1 MTTHPLPIVAAALL
15 PAILL
20 DLLLRKIASRQ
31 LSPRWRTVVVAAFF
45 VALLVPFGGLSGAQ
59 NIRGLTG
66 DLSMGTMA
74 LMVFYILRSRWPTR
88 FSRFDHELPFAA
100 AALVL
105 TAVFFYPM
113 SLGLTMVDPY
123 AHGYYGTVLS
133 ALLLTL
139 VCWALLARW
148 YLVALV
154 IVVAYAGFAGQW
166 LESSNLWDYLFDP
179 VLMAAAV
186 LLLVLRWR
194 VVMQAPWRQLFP
206 QRFIIGA
213 LVLVAVFLA
222 FAVVLSAVNPAAFA
236 DEFTVEDGFIEW
248 VTSITLFGAFC
259 YSAYRLV
266 TAWPLFG
273 YRGRFILLLVAAV
286 CLFGAGEEISWG
298 QRVFDIETPQSLI
311 ERNAQKEMNLH
322 NLTFEW
328 NGKEVKINRLVFG
341 RGLTLALLLY
351 LFVLAPLHR
360 RNLRVRRLVDSW
372 AIPMP
377 TVYQVVAYLAVVV
390 VVELLIDSSKRGE
403 MTEFA
408 GAIVFML
415 NVVYAANRHIYDP
428 RLSAAGDAAGHAASG
443 DGRSRPEIATPPRM
457 PGA

>member
-1 MTTHPLPIVAAALL
+1 MMTNPLPILAAALL

-20 DLLLRKIASRQ
+20 DLLLGCATAGRVSM
-31 LSPRWRTVVVAAFF
+31 RWRNVIAAVLF
-45 VALLVPFGGLSGAQ
+45 VALLIPFGGLSGAQ

-66 DLSMGTMA
+66 DLSVGTMV
-74 LMVFYILRSRWPTR
+74 LMVFYVLRSRWPAR

-105 TAVFFYPM
+105 TALIFYPM

-148 YLVALV
+148 YLVAGA
-154 IVVAYAGFAGQW
+154 IVAAYVGFAGQW

-179 VLMAAAV
+179 VLVAAAV
-186 LLLVLRWR
+186 VLLALRWR
-194 VVMQAPWRQLFP
+194 VVVQAPWRELFP
-206 QRFIIGA
+206 QRFIVGA

-222 FAVVLSAVNPAAFA
+222 FSVVLAAVNPEAFA

-248 VTSITLFGAFC
+248 MTSITLFGTFC
-259 YSAYRLV
+259 YSVYRLV

-273 YRGRFILLLVAAV
+273 YGGRFILLLVAAV
-286 CLFGAGEEISWG
+286 CLFGGGEEISWG
-298 QRVFDIETPQSLI
+298 QRVFDIETPEALVQ
-311 ERNAQKEMNLH
+311 RNAQKEMNLH

-341 RGLTLALLLY
+341 RGLTAALLLY

-360 RNLRVRRLVDSW
+360 RSPRVRNLVDSW

-377 TVYQVVAYLAVVV
+377 TVYQVGAYLVVV
-390 VVELLIDSSKRGE
+390 GVVELLIDSSKRGE

-415 NVVYAANRHIYDP
+415 NVVFAANRHIYDP
-428 RLSAAGDAAGHAASG
+428 RGTAAA
-443 DGRSRPEIATPPRM
+443 
-457 PGA
+457 